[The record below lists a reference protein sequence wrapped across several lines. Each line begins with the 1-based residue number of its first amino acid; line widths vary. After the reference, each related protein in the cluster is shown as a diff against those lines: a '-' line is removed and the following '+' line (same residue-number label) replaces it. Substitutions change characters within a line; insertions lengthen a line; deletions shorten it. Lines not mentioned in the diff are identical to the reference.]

1 MSLVLQVL
9 SAFRRF
15 LILKLG
21 RTYAALPLPDVARV
35 TSPAPINI
43 AETEQYVT
51 QLIASGQLN
60 ATLVPAPDS
69 SKPSVLRFAAS
80 SAEGPLARSEAQQ
93 YEELVVQTNKMASL
107 AAHMKGMDRRI
118 ELSKEYLDWTRKTR
132 RVRIND
138 EAGGMGGSAL
148 GVGDYADGW
157 GVDDDVLA
165 EM

>member
-21 RTYAALPLPDVARV
+21 RTYAALPLPDVARA

-60 ATLVPAPDS
+60 VTLIPAPDP
-69 SKPSVLRFAAS
+69 SKPAMLRFAAS
-80 SAEGPLARSEAQQ
+80 SDEGPLARSEAQQ
-93 YEELVVQTNKMASL
+93 YKDLVAQTNKVASL

-118 ELSKEYLDWTRKTR
+118 ELTKEYLDWTRKTR
-132 RVRIND
+132 RVRAND
-138 EAGGMGGSAL
+138 EAGGMGGSAVA
-148 GVGDYADGW
+148 VGDYADGW
-157 GVDDDVLA
+157 GVDEDVLA
-165 EM
+165 DM